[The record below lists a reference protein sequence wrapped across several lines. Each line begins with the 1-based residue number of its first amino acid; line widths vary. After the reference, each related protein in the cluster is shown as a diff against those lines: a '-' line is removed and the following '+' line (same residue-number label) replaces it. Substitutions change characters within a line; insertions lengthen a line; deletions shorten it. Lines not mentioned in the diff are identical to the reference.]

1 MRMAAEAENALSDQL
16 EDICR
21 KSSKAGGHL
30 SLDKWE
36 IEETDLNE
44 KCYRD
49 DFLKKN
55 KFESKK
61 SIWDESEIC
70 SMCQAW
76 QDIGDGFRFHLPE
89 DIFSARP
96 ASVNVENKEKLG
108 DIDIEEEDKEKN
120 FCEDEKEKNYC
131 EEETEADTV
140 EGENQVTCCI
150 FN

>member
-49 DFLKKN
+49 DFLKKS

-61 SIWDESEIC
+61 SVWDENEIC

-89 DIFSARP
+89 DIFAARP
-96 ASVNVENKEKLG
+96 ASVNVENREKLG

-131 EEETEADTV
+131 EEEKEGGTEADAV
-140 EGENQVTCCI
+140 EGENQVT
-150 FN
+150 